1 MSVFNFRKVIRFRL
15 ILLFVLGIT
24 FCATPYAGEVK
35 AGTDAC
41 VDGDYVVSA
50 YYSPLPGQ
58 ERYATG
64 TYTGDIRLNGGG
76 VTTAS
81 GVKVA
86 DAPGAFLAAPS
97 CFEFGEIVELAGMG
111 NYIIL
116 DRGGAI
122 KGKRLDLW
130 LGYGDEGLNA
140 ALQWGKRS
148 ASLISLGKDAD
159 VELAEKA
166 AWVLPEK
173 KSYLKKV
180 PDNPFELLRDL
191 EVGDS
196 GASIEVLQ
204 QLLKDLNY
212 YTGEVDGYFNIETK
226 KALLDM
232 EEDQD
237 DLVEIDLSPLGRLG
251 EYSIAEL
258 ETIVV
263 QTRERFLEELPEGNI
278 GAGAKGN
285 DVLNLQKALRKLG
298 YLVEFTS
305 EYDDLTVAAV
315 TQYQL
320 DNQLIDSAEHLSAG
334 YFGRDT
340 QDALKKSLETAFP
353 ENVTTKSNEN
363 SESFDFLAKND
374 TFEYQLSPG
383 MTDVE
388 VRRLQEVLKKMHFF
402 KVEPTGYYGPLTQH
416 AVTKMQLKY
425 GVIQNKEDVGS
436 GYVGPKT
443 RFVLNNFL
451 NNFYKRQQLV
461 ARAQSFNNEELFA
474 STLRKGD
481 SGIEVFELQKFLQD
495 QGYFDGLL
503 LTKYYGD
510 VTYEAMANFKLNE
523 GLIETITEKDAG
535 NFDQETRDY
544 INEKFK

>member
-1 MSVFNFRKVIRFRL
+1 MVKIRV
-15 ILLFVLGIT
+15 FVLVLLG
-24 FCATPYAGEVK
+24 FCIANPKGFGVVK
-35 AGTDAC
+35 AGTGSC
-41 VDGDYVVSA
+41 VDGEYVVSA

-58 ERYATG
+58 DRYATG

-97 CFEFGEIVELAGMG
+97 CFEFGEIVELNGMG

-148 ASLISLGKDAD
+148 VDLKSLGINAD
-159 VELAEKA
+159 VDLAEKA
-166 AWVLPEK
+166 AWVLPAK
-173 KSYLKKV
+173 KSYLKV
-180 PDNPFELLRDL
+180 IPDNPFELLKDL
-191 EVGDS
+191 EIGDS

-212 YTGEVDGYFNIETK
+212 YEGDIDGYFNLETK
-226 KALLDM
+226 KALLTL

-251 EYSIAEL
+251 EYSIAQIDA
-258 ETIVV
+258 IVI
-263 QTRERFLEELPEGNI
+263 QTREKYLEDLPETNI
-278 GAGAKGN
+278 GSGAKGN

-298 YLVEFTS
+298 YNVEFTS
-305 EYDDLTVAAV
+305 EYDELTIKAV
-315 TQYQL
+315 TDYQI
-320 DNQLIDSAEHLSAG
+320 DKGLIDTKEHLSAG
-334 YFGRDT
+334 YFGKDT
-340 QDALKKSLETAFP
+340 QESIKESLENAFP
-353 ENVTTKSNEN
+353 ENITTSSEN
-363 SESFDFLAKND
+363 SDTFEYLTLND

-388 VRRLQEVLKKMHFF
+388 VRRLQEVLRMMHLF

-416 AVTKMQLKY
+416 AVTKMQLKF
-425 GVIQNKEDVGS
+425 GVISDKSDAGS

-451 NNFYKRQQLV
+451 NNYYKRQHIET
-461 ARAQSFNNEELFA
+461 RAQAHSTGELF
-474 STLRKGD
+474 SKSLKKGD
-481 SGIEVFELQKFLQD
+481 SGVEVFELQKFLQD
-495 QGYFDGLL
+495 QGYFEGLL
-503 LTKYYGD
+503 LTKYYGE
-510 VTYEAMANFKLNE
+510 VTYEGLAQFKLNE
-523 GLIETITEKDAG
+523 GLIENLSEKDAG
-535 NFDQETRDY
+535 TFDDETRDY
-544 INEKFK
+544 INSKFK